1 MLQARFEK
9 TAVLLPPDFL
19 YPGILGF
26 PVWSDASVYAFR
38 LSKYPSHAS
47 QQSLMAFWMTWEWK
61 DR

>member
-9 TAVLLPPDFL
+9 TAVLFPPDFL

-26 PVWSDASVYAFR
+26 PVWPEDSVYAFL
-38 LSKYPSHAS
+38 LSKYPSYAS
-47 QQSLMAFWMTWEWK
+47 QQSRMAFWMTWEWK